1 MEKNAVLESAIEAMV
16 ESWPSALVAR
26 TEVERFTGG
35 LMNPKYQA
43 NLDSLGKGPER
54 IRIGRKIGYMT
65 RTYADWLK
73 TKATV
78 VVEERAQVV
87 DKRS

>member
-1 MEKNAVLESAIEAMV
+1 MEHNLILDTTIEAMV
-16 ESWPSALVAR
+16 KGWPSAILAR

-35 LMNPKYQA
+35 MMNPKYQA

-73 TKATV
+73 SKAA
-78 VVEERAQVV
+78 VVE
-87 DKRS
+87 KREIEPAA

>member
-1 MEKNAVLESAIEAMV
+1 MEHNVVLENTIEAMV
-16 ESWPSALVAR
+16 KGWPSAILAR

-35 LMNPKYQA
+35 IMNPKYQA

-73 TKATV
+73 SKAV
-78 VVEERAQVV
+78 VVE
-87 DKRS
+87 KREIEPAA